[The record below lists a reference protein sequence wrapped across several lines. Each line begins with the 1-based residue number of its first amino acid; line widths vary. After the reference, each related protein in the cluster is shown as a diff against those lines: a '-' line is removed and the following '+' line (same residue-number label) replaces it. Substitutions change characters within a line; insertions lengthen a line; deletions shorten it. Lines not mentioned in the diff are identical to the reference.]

1 MKCRDAFD
9 IKVLK
14 DSGAE
19 LDGNLKFHLENGVVS
34 DRLEDPA
41 FIDQRIA
48 AVTTKRCAAELQ
60 QYLPEDVY
68 RQLAEDEFE
77 PLRQSLRE
85 LFAEWLE
92 Q

>member
-1 MKCRDAFD
+1 
-9 IKVLK
+9 
-14 DSGAE
+14 
-19 LDGNLKFHLENGVVS
+19 LDGNLRFHLDDGVVS

-48 AVTTKRCAAELQ
+48 AVTAKRCAAELQ
-60 QYLPEDVY
+60 PYLPEDVY

-85 LFAEWLE
+85 LFAEWLK